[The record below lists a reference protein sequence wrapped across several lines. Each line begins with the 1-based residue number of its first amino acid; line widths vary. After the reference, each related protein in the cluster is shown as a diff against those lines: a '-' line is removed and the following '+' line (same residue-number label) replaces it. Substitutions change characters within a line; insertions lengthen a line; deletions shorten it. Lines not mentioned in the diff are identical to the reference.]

1 MITKYFE
8 QFLTELI
15 SHLGKNLMSK
25 SVIDIINKLDYSMI
39 ADHRK
44 DLLKPLHEYV
54 IFKAKQKVEANLNF
68 ICTHNSRRS
77 QIAQVW
83 AKIMSDY
90 YGFNINCF
98 SGGTI
103 TTECNK
109 RTIASFERM
118 GFMINN
124 PGGENPHY
132 ELTYHEKKKPIIVF
146 SKAYDDT
153 INPRNNF
160 AAIMTC
166 TNADENCPI
175 IPGSEKRI
183 SLPYEDPKVF
193 DNCTQESEKYD
204 ERSLQIA
211 MEMKFVFNKVLY

>member
-25 SVIDIINKLDYSMI
+25 SVIDIINKLDYSII

-54 IFKAKQKVEANLNF
+54 IFKVKQKVEANLNF

-109 RTIASFERM
+109 RTIASFGRM
-118 GFMINN
+118 GFMIKN

-146 SKAYDDT
+146 SKTYDDA

-166 TNADENCPI
+166 TNADENCPL

-193 DNCTQESEKYD
+193 DNSTQESEKYD

-211 MEMKFVFNKVLY
+211 MEMKYVFNKVLN

>member
-1 MITKYFE
+1 
-8 QFLTELI
+8 
-15 SHLGKNLMSK
+15 
-25 SVIDIINKLDYSMI
+25 
-39 ADHRK
+39 
-44 DLLKPLHEYV
+44 
-54 IFKAKQKVEANLNF
+54 
-68 ICTHNSRRS
+68 
-77 QIAQVW
+77 
-83 AKIMSDY
+83 
-90 YGFNINCF
+90 
-98 SGGTI
+98 
-103 TTECNK
+103 
-109 RTIASFERM
+109 M
-118 GFMINN
+118 GFMIKN

-146 SKAYDDT
+146 SKAYDDA

-193 DNCTQESEKYD
+193 DNSTQESEKYD

-211 MEMKFVFNKVLY
+211 MEMKYVFNNKLN

>member
-15 SHLGKNLMSK
+15 SHFGKNLMSK
-25 SVIDIINKLDYSMI
+25 SVIDLINKLDYSII
-39 ADHRK
+39 ANHRK

-54 IFKAKQKVEANLNF
+54 IFKVKQKVEANLNF

-146 SKAYDDT
+146 SKAYDDA

-193 DNCTQESEKYD
+193 DNFTQESEKYD

-211 MEMKFVFNKVLY
+211 MEMKYVFNKVLY